1 MTSSAEAVGNSAA
14 NAARWGTLAAGD
26 LTELPRA
33 RTEAINLVQ
42 WLARIANSYV
52 SDGAP
57 ERHTDLEF
65 RAVDAAF
72 VTKQFANGIALE
84 LRLPSLELQFL
95 DNGKSVPHI
104 FDPEE
109 HSPAEVEA
117 WILVELLH
125 RGVDRE
131 RFSKELPY
139 KITGLMTGDAEDH
152 SPQSLH
158 HGLTQLKV
166 WFQGAAA
173 VLDAAA
179 RASGADR
186 PSIMC
191 LPQTLDLSCAPKPGA
206 KHAELGFSPGDA
218 QNQEPYF
225 YAYSNAIS
233 SVAGSRKRVVL
244 QGSTVFAQSD
254 PAAAAIM
261 LVNSAPG

>member
-14 NAARWGTLAAGD
+14 NAARWGALAADD

-57 ERHTDLEF
+57 ERRTDLEF
-65 RAVDAAF
+65 RAGDAAF
-72 VTKQFANGIALE
+72 VTKRFANGTALE

-95 DNGKSVPHI
+95 DNGRPVPHI

-139 KITGLMTGDAEDH
+139 NIPGLMTGDAEDH
-152 SPQSLH
+152 SPRSLH
-158 HGLTQLKV
+158 HGLTQLKR

-179 RASGADR
+179 RVTGADR
-186 PSIMC
+186 APIIC
-191 LPQTLDLSCAPKPGA
+191 LPQTLDLSCVQKPGA
-206 KHAELGFSPGDA
+206 KHGELGFSPGNA
-218 QNQEPYF
+218 QNPEPYF
-225 YAYSNAIS
+225 YAYSSAVS
-233 SVAGSRKRVVL
+233 SATGTRKRAVL
-244 QGSTVFAQSD
+244 KGSTMLAQSD
-254 PAAAAIM
+254 PAVAGM
-261 LVNSAPG
+261 TLVKAVPG

>member
-1 MTSSAEAVGNSAA
+1 MTSSADAFGNSAT
-14 NAARWGTLAAGD
+14 NAARWCTLAVGD

-57 ERHTDLEF
+57 ERRTDLEF

-72 VTKQFANGIALE
+72 VTKRFANGIALE

-95 DNGKSVPHI
+95 DNGKPVPHN

-125 RGVDRE
+125 RGVDRKK
-131 RFSKELPY
+131 FSKKLPY
-139 KITGLMTGDAEDH
+139 RIPGLMTGDAEDH
-152 SPQSLH
+152 SPQSFH

-166 WFQGAAA
+166 WFQDATV

-179 RASGADR
+179 RAAGADR
-186 PSIMC
+186 TPIIC
-191 LPQTLDLSCAPKPGA
+191 LPQTLDLRCAPEPGA
-206 KHAELGFSPGDA
+206 KQGELGFSPGDA
-218 QNQEPYF
+218 QNPEPYF
-225 YAYSNAIS
+225 YAYSSATNSA
-233 SVAGSRKRVVL
+233 VGNRKRAVL
-244 QGSTVFAQSD
+244 KGSTVLAQSD
-254 PAAAAIM
+254 PAAAGMM
-261 LVNSAPG
+261 LAKLAPG